1 MLFAYY
7 SSIPPLFIEVSVPNQ
22 GSERTWIYVLGV
34 STVPLVGIWNCSE
47 CVVFFLIF
55 ILLFQTIEWLNTTV
69 CITNLRWSFY
79 SYLRMLELWCLTPLS
94 TIFQLYRGGQFYWW
108 KKPEYPEK
116 TTVLPRVTEKLYHIM
131 LYRVHIAWAGFKLTT
146 SVKIGTDYLGSTTT
160 IRSRL
165 RRSQYMLKHNNNWNW
180 SYFPHFDIFYN
191 LLKSSRMVWSIV
203 PSLDKL

>member
-1 MLFAYY
+1 MLFAYS
-7 SSIPPLFIEVSVPNQ
+7 SSIPPHFIEVSVPNQ

-34 STVPLVGIWNCSE
+34 SIVPLVGIWNCSE

-69 CITNLRWSFY
+69 CSTNLRWSFY

-116 TTVLPRVTEKLYHIM
+116 TTVLPQVTEKLYHIM
-131 LYRVHIAWAGFKLTT
+131 LYREQIAWAGFELRSWQGVLDTT
-146 SVKIGTDYLGSTTT
+146 LCDKVCQL
-160 IRSRL
+160 L
-165 RRSQYMLKHNNNWNW
+165 RQVSGFLRVLW
-180 SYFPHFDIFYN
+180 FPPPI
-191 LLKSSRMVWSIV
+191 KMTAMI
-203 PSLDKL
+203 